1 MIFLAAAD
9 APLVLQGPRATIP
22 PGWWESYWGV
32 VAFGV
37 ALVVA
42 LALLEFARRRRQRP
56 ALTSA
61 QQLLEQTLQ
70 QAARTS
76 GPAAAALVSR
86 GLRDFLAST
95 DAQLA
100 TGLSTEELA
109 ARLAGLP
116 LYLPARS
123 LLLTALQTADLAK
136 FAGATASPDI
146 LITQAREAVQRV
158 ETARRAFA
166 AATPPRP

>member
-1 MIFLAAAD
+1 MIFLAATD
-9 APLVLQGPRATIP
+9 EAPLVLEGPRATIP
-22 PGWWESYWGV
+22 PSWGESYWGV
-32 VAFGV
+32 IAFGI
-37 ALVVA
+37 ALIVA
-42 LALLEFARRRRQRP
+42 LALLEIARRRRQRP

-76 GPAAAALVSR
+76 GPAAAALVSH

-95 DAQLA
+95 DAQLSA
-100 TGLSTEELA
+100 SLSTEELA
-109 ARLAGLP
+109 ARLEGLP

-146 LITQAREAVQRV
+146 LIAQAREAVQRV

-166 AATPPRP
+166 AAPPRP

>member
-1 MIFLAAAD
+1 MIFLAADD

-32 VAFGV
+32 LACGL

-42 LALLEFARRRRQRP
+42 LVLLELARRRRQRP

-61 QQLLEQTLQ
+61 QQVLEQALQ

-76 GPAAAALVSR
+76 GPAAAALVSH

-100 TGLSTEELA
+100 ASLSTEELA
-109 ARLAGLP
+109 ARLKVLP
-116 LYLPARS
+116 LYLPAQG

-146 LITQAREAVQRV
+146 LIAQVREAVQRV
-158 ETARRAFA
+158 EAARRAFA
-166 AATPPRP
+166 IQAQPRP